1 MADMTNSAHRIL
13 AVVQKASSQPDD
25 KSTAEVWASL
35 LGLDETTAKSD
46 PHPIYAQLQLVR
58 EEVDSISRS
67 MSSVEIPADLYGPY
81 LERVSKTVS
90 VTNLSAPWKS
100 YKKHLQPDVVLCLK
114 YCAAL
119 LPEEEP
125 IDHEDLQNIL
135 DRVHEL
141 RQEIE
146 NSSLSGHVYGFLS
159 GQLDIIEKSI
169 KQYPIKG
176 AESIR
181 RAFSEGFADLATRAD
196 DLRNEDDRDEAEKVA
211 GLWASLKRV
220 GNAVVDADR
229 IATAYVNLIEK
240 GQTAAEAVT
249 GLLQNS

>member
-13 AVVQKASSQPDD
+13 AVVEKASGQPDD
-25 KSTAEVWASL
+25 KSTAEVWASV
-35 LGLDETTAKSD
+35 LGLDEKTAKSD

-58 EEVDSISRS
+58 EEVDSIYRS
-67 MSSVEIPADLYGPY
+67 MSPTEIPVDLYGPY

-90 VTNLSAPWKS
+90 VTNLAAPWKN

-119 LPEEEP
+119 LPVEEP
-125 IDHEDLQNIL
+125 IDHEELQSIL
-135 DRVHEL
+135 DRVQEL

-146 NSSLSGHVYGFLS
+146 NSSLSGHVYDFLA

-181 RAFSEGFADLATRAD
+181 KAFSEGFADLATRAD
-196 DLRNEDDRDEAEKVA
+196 DLRNEDDREEAAKVA
-211 GLWASLKRV
+211 GIWAFLKRA

>member
-1 MADMTNSAHRIL
+1 MADMTNSADRIL
-13 AVVQKASSQPDD
+13 AIVREASRQQDD
-25 KSTAEVWASL
+25 KSTAEVWASV
-35 LGLDETTAKSD
+35 LGLDEQIAKSD

-58 EEVDSISRS
+58 EEVDSISRA
-67 MSSVEIPADLYGPY
+67 MSKVDIPVDLYVPY

-90 VTNLSAPWKS
+90 VTNLSAPWRS

-114 YCAAL
+114 YCTAL
-119 LPEEEP
+119 LPKEEP
-125 IDHEDLQNIL
+125 IDYEELQSIL
-135 DRVHEL
+135 DRVQEL

-146 NSSLSGHVYGFLS
+146 SSSLSGHVYGFLA

-181 RAFSEGFADLATRAD
+181 KAFSEGFADLATRAD
-196 DLRNEDDRDEAEKVA
+196 DLRNEDDREEAAKVA
-211 GLWASLKRV
+211 GIWASLKRA

>member
-13 AVVQKASSQPDD
+13 AVVQKAASQPDD

-67 MSSVEIPADLYGPY
+67 MSSVEIPADLYGSY

-90 VTNLSAPWKS
+90 VTNLSAPWKN

-125 IDHEDLQNIL
+125 IDHEELQNIL

-159 GQLDIIEKSI
+159 GQLDIIC
-169 KQYPIKG
+169 
-176 AESIR
+176 
-181 RAFSEGFADLATRAD
+181 
-196 DLRNEDDRDEAEKVA
+196 
-211 GLWASLKRV
+211 RV
-220 GNAVVDADR
+220 PCD
-229 IATAYVNLIEK
+229 
-240 GQTAAEAVT
+240 
-249 GLLQNS
+249 

>member
-1 MADMTNSAHRIL
+1 MTNSAHRIL
-13 AVVQKASSQPDD
+13 ELVQKASGQPDD
-25 KSTAEVWASL
+25 KSTAEVWASV
-35 LGLDETTAKSD
+35 LGLDENTAKSD

-58 EEVDSISRS
+58 EEVDSIGRS
-67 MSSVEIPADLYGPY
+67 MSATKIPVDLYAPY

-90 VTNLSAPWKS
+90 VTNFAAPWRS

-114 YCAAL
+114 YCSAL

-125 IDHEDLQNIL
+125 IEHEELQDIL
-135 DRVHEL
+135 DRIQEL
-141 RQEIE
+141 REEIE
-146 NSSLSGHVYGFLS
+146 NSSLSSHVCDFLA

-169 KQYPIKG
+169 NQYPIKG

-181 RAFSEGFADLATRAD
+181 KAFSEGFADLATRAD
-196 DLRNEDDRDEAEKVA
+196 DLRNEDDREEAAKVA
-211 GLWASLKRV
+211 GIWASLKRA

-240 GQTAAEAVT
+240 GHTAAEAVT
-249 GLLQNS
+249 GLLTKS

>member
-1 MADMTNSAHRIL
+1 MPRCFL
-13 AVVQKASSQPDD
+13 RK
-25 KSTAEVWASL
+25 
-35 LGLDETTAKSD
+35 
-46 PHPIYAQLQLVR
+46 
-58 EEVDSISRS
+58 
-67 MSSVEIPADLYGPY
+67 
-81 LERVSKTVS
+81 
-90 VTNLSAPWKS
+90 
-100 YKKHLQPDVVLCLK
+100 
-114 YCAAL
+114 
-119 LPEEEP
+119 EP
-125 IDHEDLQNIL
+125 IDHEELQNIL
-135 DRVHEL
+135 DRVQEL

-146 NSSLSGHVYGFLS
+146 NSSLSGHVYDFLT

-181 RAFSEGFADLATRAD
+181 KAFSEGFADLATRAD
-196 DLRNEDDRDEAEKVA
+196 DLRNEDDREEAAKVA
-211 GLWASLKRV
+211 GLWASLKRA

>member
-1 MADMTNSAHRIL
+1 MTNSAHRIL
-13 AVVQKASSQPDD
+13 LLVQRASSQPDE

-35 LGLDETTAKSD
+35 FGLDEKAAKSD
-46 PHPIYAQLQLVR
+46 PHPINAQLQLVR
-58 EEVDSISRS
+58 EELDRVYRS
-67 MSSVEIPADLYGPY
+67 MYTVEVPADLYEPY

-90 VTNLSAPWKS
+90 VTNLAAPWRN

-125 IDHEDLQNIL
+125 LDYEELQNIL
-135 DRVHEL
+135 DRVQEL

-146 NSSLSGHVYGFLS
+146 NSLLSGHVYEFLA

-169 KQYPIKG
+169 KKYPING

-181 RAFSEGFADLATRAD
+181 KAFSEGFADLATRAD
-196 DLRNEDDRDEAEKVA
+196 DLRNADDREEAAKVA
-211 GLWASLKRV
+211 GLWASLKRA

>member
-1 MADMTNSAHRIL
+1 MTNSAHRIL
-13 AVVQKASSQPDD
+13 SVVQRAVNQPDD

-35 LGLDETTAKSD
+35 LYLDEETAKSD

-58 EEVDSISRS
+58 EEVDSICRS
-67 MSSVEIPADLYGPY
+67 MSTVEFPEDLYKPY

-90 VTNLSAPWKS
+90 ITNLGAPWKN
-100 YKKHLQPDVVLCLK
+100 YKKHLQSDVVLCLR

-125 IDHEDLQNIL
+125 LDHEELQNIL

-141 RQEIE
+141 RQEID
-146 NSSLSGHVYGFLS
+146 NSSLSGHVYDFLS

-169 KQYPIKG
+169 NQYPIKG

-181 RAFSEGFADLATRAD
+181 KAFSEGFADLANRAD
-196 DLRNEDDRDEAEKVA
+196 DLRNEDDREEAAKVA
-211 GLWASLKRV
+211 GLWASLKRS
-220 GNAVVDADR
+220 GNKVVDADR

>member
-1 MADMTNSAHRIL
+1 MTNSAHRIL
-13 AVVQKASSQPDD
+13 AIVQKASGQPDD
-25 KSTAEVWASL
+25 KSTAEVWASV
-35 LGLDETTAKSD
+35 LGLDEETAKSD

-58 EEVDSISRS
+58 EEIDSISKS
-67 MSSVEIPADLYGPY
+67 MSTVVIPIDLYRPY

-90 VTNLSAPWKS
+90 VTNLAAPWKN
-100 YKKHLQPDVVLCLK
+100 YKQHLRPEVVLCLK
-114 YCAAL
+114 FCSAL
-119 LPEEEP
+119 LPAEEP
-125 IDHEDLQNIL
+125 IDNEELQSIL
-135 DRVHEL
+135 DRVQEL

-146 NSSLSGHVYGFLS
+146 SSSLSGHVYDFLT
-159 GQLDIIEKSI
+159 GQLNIIEKSI

-181 RAFSEGFADLATRAD
+181 KAFSEGFADLATRAD
-196 DLRNEDDRDEAEKVA
+196 DLRNEDDREEAAKVA
-211 GLWASLKRV
+211 KIWGSLKRA
-220 GNAVVDADR
+220 GNTVVDADR